1 MLANGLPQ
9 QIRESRTGGGWG
21 GIVEVAFDEGEIVV
35 LEGETKAVEL
45 LEVELGT
52 AEHPHL

>member
-9 QIRESRTGGGWG
+9 QIRDSRAGGGGG
-21 GIVEVAFDEGEIVV
+21 GIVEVDEGEIVV

-52 AEHPHL
+52 AEHPRL